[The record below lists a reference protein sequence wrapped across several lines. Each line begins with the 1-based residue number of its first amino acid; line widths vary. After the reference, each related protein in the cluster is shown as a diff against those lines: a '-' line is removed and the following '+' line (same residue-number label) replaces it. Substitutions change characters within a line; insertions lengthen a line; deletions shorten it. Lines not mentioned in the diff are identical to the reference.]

1 MFLSVLSLDSAAPLL
16 LQLGRVV
23 YTHKLTPDGRK
34 ERGNEKGRE
43 RIKKKWSAPIT
54 NRCMPKSNVFSF
66 FV

>member
-1 MFLSVLSLDSAAPLL
+1 MFLSVLSLDSAAPL
-16 LQLGRVV
+16 QLGRVV
-23 YTHKLTPDGRK
+23 YKLTPDGRK